1 MPSIIKTNRVHS
13 PTWFDISVFLKN
25 GMKIKD
31 FPLVSTDEKKSK
43 LKDYLGK
50 NLILYFYP
58 KDLTPG
64 CTSESIEFNDNLSKI
79 KKLKANVVGVSRDKL
94 SLHQKFIEKHGFKF
108 PLISDPEEKLC
119 KSFDVIKEKS
129 LYGRKYMG
137 VDRST
142 FIIDESGKILHE
154 WRNVKVKGHVEEV
167 IDKLKEVQ

>member
-1 MPSIIKTNRVHS
+1 MANGKINTKAK
-13 PTWFDISVFLKN
+13 DLK
-25 GMKIKD
+25 IEC
-31 FPLVSTDEKKSK
+31 TDTKKSNLYDFLDRK
-43 LKDYLGK
+43 
-50 NLILYFYP
+50 LILYFYP

-64 CTSESIEFNDNLSKI
+64 CTTESIEFNDNLAKI

-94 SLHQKFIEKHGFKF
+94 SLHEKFIGKHGFKF

-142 FIIDESGKILHE
+142 FIIDESGKILHA

-167 IDKLKEVQ
+167 IGKLKEVS

>member
-1 MPSIIKTNRVHS
+1 MANGKINTKAK
-13 PTWFDISVFLKN
+13 DLK
-25 GMKIKD
+25 IEC
-31 FPLVSTDEKKSK
+31 TDTKKSNLYDFLDRK
-43 LKDYLGK
+43 
-50 NLILYFYP
+50 LILYFYP

-64 CTSESIEFNDNLSKI
+64 CTTESIEFNDNLSKI

-94 SLHQKFIEKHGFKF
+94 SLHEKFIEKYGFKF

-142 FIIDESGKILHE
+142 FIINESGKILHA

-167 IDKLKEVQ
+167 IDKLKEVS

>member
-1 MPSIIKTNRVHS
+1 MANGKINTKAK
-13 PTWFDISVFLKN
+13 DLK
-25 GMKIKD
+25 IEC
-31 FPLVSTDEKKSK
+31 TDTKKSNLYDFLDRK
-43 LKDYLGK
+43 
-50 NLILYFYP
+50 LILYFYP

-64 CTSESIEFNDNLSKI
+64 CTTESIEFNDNLSKI

-94 SLHQKFIEKHGFKF
+94 SLHEKFIEKYGFKF

-142 FIIDESGKILHE
+142 FIIDESGKILHA

>member
-1 MPSIIKTNRVHS
+1 MANGKINTKAT
-13 PTWFDISVFLKN
+13 DLK
-25 GMKIKD
+25 IEC
-31 FPLVSTDEKKSK
+31 TDTKKSK
-43 LKDYLGK
+43 LYDFLDKK
-50 NLILYFYP
+50 LILYFYP

-64 CTSESIEFNDNLSKI
+64 CTTESIEFNDNLSKI

-94 SLHQKFIEKHGFKF
+94 SLHEKFIAKHGFKF

-142 FIIDESGKILHE
+142 FIIDESGKILHV

>member
-1 MPSIIKTNRVHS
+1 MANGKINTKAK
-13 PTWFDISVFLKN
+13 DLK
-25 GMKIKD
+25 IEC
-31 FPLVSTDEKKSK
+31 TDTKKSK
-43 LKDYLGK
+43 LYDFLDKK
-50 NLILYFYP
+50 LILYFYP

-64 CTSESIEFNDNLSKI
+64 CTTESIEFNDYLSKI

-94 SLHQKFIEKHGFKF
+94 SLHEKFIEKRGFKF

-142 FIIDESGKILHE
+142 FIIDESGKILHA

>member
-1 MPSIIKTNRVHS
+1 MANGKINTKAK
-13 PTWFDISVFLKN
+13 DLK
-25 GMKIKD
+25 IEC
-31 FPLVSTDEKKSK
+31 TDTKKSK
-43 LKDYLGK
+43 LYDFLDKK
-50 NLILYFYP
+50 LILYFYP

-64 CTSESIEFNDNLSKI
+64 CTTESIEFNDNLSKI

-94 SLHQKFIEKHGFKF
+94 SLHEKFIEKYGFKF

-142 FIIDESGKILHE
+142 FIINESGKILHA

>member
-1 MPSIIKTNRVHS
+1 MANGKINTKAK
-13 PTWFDISVFLKN
+13 DLK
-25 GMKIKD
+25 IEC
-31 FPLVSTDEKKSK
+31 TDTKKSK
-43 LKDYLGK
+43 LYDFLDRKLV
-50 NLILYFYP
+50 LYFYP

-64 CTSESIEFNDNLSKI
+64 CTTESIEFNDNLSKI
-79 KKLKANVVGVSRDKL
+79 KKLKASVVGVSRDKL
-94 SLHQKFIEKHGFKF
+94 SLHEKFIEKYGFKF

-142 FIIDESGKILHE
+142 FIIDESGKILHA

>member
-1 MPSIIKTNRVHS
+1 MANGKINTKAKDLKIECTDTKKAKL
-13 PTWFDISVFLKN
+13 FDFL
-25 GMKIKD
+25 D
-31 FPLVSTDEKKSK
+31 KK
-43 LKDYLGK
+43 
-50 NLILYFYP
+50 LILYFYP

-64 CTSESIEFNDNLSKI
+64 CTTESIEFNDNLSKI

-94 SLHQKFIEKHGFKF
+94 SLHEKFIEKYGFKF

-142 FIIDESGKILHE
+142 FIIDESGKILHA

>member
-1 MPSIIKTNRVHS
+1 MANGKINTKAT
-13 PTWFDISVFLKN
+13 DLK
-25 GMKIKD
+25 IEC
-31 FPLVSTDEKKSK
+31 TDTKKSK
-43 LKDYLGK
+43 IYDFLDNK
-50 NLILYFYP
+50 LILYFYP

-64 CTSESIEFNDNLSKI
+64 CTTESIEFNDNLSKI

-94 SLHQKFIEKHGFKF
+94 SLHEKFIAKHGFKF

-142 FIIDESGKILHE
+142 FIIDESGKILHA

>member
-1 MPSIIKTNRVHS
+1 MANGKINTKAK
-13 PTWFDISVFLKN
+13 DLK
-25 GMKIKD
+25 IEC
-31 FPLVSTDEKKSK
+31 TDTKKSK
-43 LKDYLGK
+43 LYDFLDKK
-50 NLILYFYP
+50 LILYFYP

-64 CTSESIEFNDNLSKI
+64 CTTESIEFNDNLPKI

-94 SLHQKFIEKHGFKF
+94 SLHEKFIGKYGFKF

-142 FIIDESGKILHE
+142 FIIDESGKILHA

-167 IDKLKEVQ
+167 IEKLKEVQ

>member
-1 MPSIIKTNRVHS
+1 MANGKINTKAK
-13 PTWFDISVFLKN
+13 DLK
-25 GMKIKD
+25 IEC
-31 FPLVSTDEKKSK
+31 TDTKKSK
-43 LKDYLGK
+43 LYDFLDKK
-50 NLILYFYP
+50 LILYFYP

-64 CTSESIEFNDNLSKI
+64 CTTESIEFNDNLSKI

-94 SLHQKFIEKHGFKF
+94 SLHEKFIEKYGFKF

-142 FIIDESGKILHE
+142 FIINESGKILHA

-167 IDKLKEVQ
+167 IDQLKEVQ